1 MLTHPKQG
9 KSKEQQVPQGGQKT
23 GAGSQEGLP
32 QNPTIKP
39 GDATSGTGRGYAART
54 VRER

>member
-9 KSKEQQVPQGGQKT
+9 KSKEQQVPQGGQKA

-39 GDATSGTGRGYAART
+39 GDATSGTGGGYAART